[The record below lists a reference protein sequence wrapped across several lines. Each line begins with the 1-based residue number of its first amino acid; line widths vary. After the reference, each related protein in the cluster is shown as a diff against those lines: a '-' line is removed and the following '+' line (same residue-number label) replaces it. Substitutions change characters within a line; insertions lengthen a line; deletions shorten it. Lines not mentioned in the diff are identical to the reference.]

1 MERAKLRESITRL
14 RELTADN
21 PSQHGAIN
29 RAGEAIEQ
37 QVALLDRA
45 MEKAESAKQS
55 GGPQEVT
62 GVISTDDG
70 LTRMMDAFER
80 DERRLF
86 ADRSGS
92 VQNGAQWTLQLLLIA
107 GVFSCG
113 ALLLAGY
120 YIQREILSRGR
131 SKRGYGGPAS

>member
-1 MERAKLRESITRL
+1 MEREKLRASITRL

-21 PSQHGAIN
+21 QSQHGGIN

-45 MEKAESAKQS
+45 MEKAQSAKQS

-62 GVISTDDG
+62 GVIPTDDR
-70 LTRMMDAFER
+70 LTSMMDAFER

-86 ADRSGS
+86 ADRSRS
-92 VQNGAQWTLQLLLIA
+92 VQTSAQWTLQLLVIT
-107 GVFSCG
+107 GGFSCG

-120 YIQREILSRGR
+120 YI
-131 SKRGYGGPAS
+131 